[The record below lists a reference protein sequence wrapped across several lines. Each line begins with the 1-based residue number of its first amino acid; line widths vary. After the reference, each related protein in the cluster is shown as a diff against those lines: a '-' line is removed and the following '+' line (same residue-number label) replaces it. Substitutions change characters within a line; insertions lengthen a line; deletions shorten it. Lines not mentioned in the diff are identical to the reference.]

1 MAVVE
6 LNVKQ
11 NQPRL
16 SFSELRRGQ
25 YVTDTSGRIFA
36 VVFREGAAYDEETL
50 HTFVA
55 VDSPNDTYDYTRKSY
70 RVLQPGESFTVTI

>member
-1 MAVVE
+1 
-6 LNVKQ
+6 
-11 NQPRL
+11 
-16 SFSELRRGQ
+16 
-25 YVTDTSGRIFA
+25 
-36 VVFREGAAYDEETL
+36 VFREGAAYDEETL